1 MFCSDVNG
9 DRIVEIPS
17 TVLMPGYQELDP
29 EAMYY
34 TDWLVYAED
43 GFTVTETTFINAS
56 DGYRL
61 TVPESWKEAV
71 SAKFIMDQNEVKFY
85 LNNPSGKEGEDLL
98 QIRTV
103 QRSDVEQTGLKQGFF
118 RLSSVGQITYMA
130 KINIDTSSEYRL
142 SKDELLKRFSI
153 IL

>member
-1 MFCSDVNG
+1 
-9 DRIVEIPS
+9 
-17 TVLMPGYQELDP
+17 
-29 EAMYY
+29 
-34 TDWLVYAED
+34 
-43 GFTVTETTFINAS
+43 
-56 DGYRL
+56 
-61 TVPESWKEAV
+61 
-71 SAKFIMDQNEVKFY
+71 MDQNEVKFY
-85 LNNPSGKEGEDLL
+85 LNNPAGKKGEDLL

-142 SKDELLKRFSI
+142 SKDELLKCFSI